1 MFRGYGLCNLS
12 YLHSSSFVYRPV
24 FESNINYNDDEDYDD
39 EK

>member
-1 MFRGYGLCNLS
+1 MFRGYGLRNLL

-24 FESNINYNDDEDYDD
+24 FESNINYNDEDYND